1 MPLLAV
7 LTRVRCIQDDMAMLK
22 AKLKKMAKINLQ
34 ESEQAHQIPVASLG
48 LVNRAALMSMFVNKL
63 M

>member
-7 LTRVRCIQDDMAMLK
+7 LTRVRPIQDDMALLK

-48 LVNRAALMSMFVNKL
+48 PVNRAALMPMFVNKL

>member
-7 LTRVRCIQDDMAMLK
+7 LTRVRSIQDDMAMLK